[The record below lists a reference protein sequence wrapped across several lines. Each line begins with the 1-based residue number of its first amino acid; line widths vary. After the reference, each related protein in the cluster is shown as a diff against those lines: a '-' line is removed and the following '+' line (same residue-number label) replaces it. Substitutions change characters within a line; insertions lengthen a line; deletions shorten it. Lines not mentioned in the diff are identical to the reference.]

1 MFENRNEAGKKLAL
15 KLKEELDPEIINSA
29 VFLMIP
35 KGGIVVGNEI
45 KQILNVTLDCL
56 ITKKIPAPDNE
67 AVTIG
72 AVGEGGVVYWDEEVC
87 KRLNVPMTY
96 RQEIVKKKVIELD
109 PKEDFFRGN
118 KPLPDLKDK
127 PVVIIDDGVATG
139 VTIKVAIAVVRNFS
153 PKEVIV
159 ATPVIAKEEL
169 NDVKQ
174 KADKVIY
181 LETPELFLSLSDYYK
196 DFKVWSDEEIK
207 NIL

>member
-1 MFENRNEAGKKLAL
+1 MFDNRNDAGKKLAL
-15 KLKEELDPEIINSA
+15 KLKEELTPEIISSA
-29 VFLMIP
+29 VFLTIP

-45 KQILNVTLDCL
+45 KQILNVTIDCL
-56 ITKKIPAPDNE
+56 ITKKIPAPGNE

-87 KRLNVPMTY
+87 KRLNVPMEY
-96 RQEIVKKKVIELD
+96 RQEIVKKKVVELD
-109 PKEDFFRGN
+109 PKEEFFRGG
-118 KPLPDLKDK
+118 KPLPALKDK

-139 VTIKVAIAVVRNFS
+139 VTIKVAIAVVRNFA

-169 NDVKQ
+169 NDVKE

-207 NIL
+207 DIL